1 MNLRG
6 ETMIIAIH
14 PDDYTTSKSLGPDAS
29 SPRWTQ
35 LLKEA
40 GHHVRTV
47 EVHRA
52 DILDQIRGCD
62 AFMWRHGHLPQH
74 RQIARRLLPV
84 IEKELG
90 IEVYPDQKTCW
101 SYDDKISQ
109 YYLLT
114 ALQIP
119 MPKTW
124 VWFDCEQAMNWIET
138 ATFPL
143 VIKLWAGT
151 ASENVRL
158 VKNPTEAKKW
168 IRRLFTHG
176 VANMKEFLE
185 PPLKALYKRLRC
197 SAKTLLR
204 GYSHNRPWELHK
216 NYILAQE
223 FIEGNA
229 FDTRVVVI
237 GDRAFAKRRF
247 NRPGDFRA
255 SGSANVDCDPAKI
268 DINAIYLAF
277 HTAQR
282 LQTQSLALDIL
293 RRRDENLVIEISYT
307 YPSWAQHNCPGHW
320 KMTEEGVVWIEGR
333 MWPEEA
339 QLQDFLNR
347 IEERRCRRNQVC
359 V

>member
-1 MNLRG
+1 
-6 ETMIIAIH
+6 MIIAIH
-14 PDDYTTSKSLGPDAS
+14 PDDYTTTESLGPDAS

-40 GHHVRTV
+40 GHRVRTV

-114 ALQIP
+114 ALQVP

-124 VWFDCEQAMNWIET
+124 VWFDCEQAMNWVET

-158 VKNPTEAKKW
+158 VNNSTEAKKW

-176 VANMKEFLE
+176 VANIKEFSE

-216 NYILAQE
+216 NYILVQY
-223 FIEGNA
+223 
-229 FDTRVVVI
+229 
-237 GDRAFAKRRF
+237 KM
-247 NRPGDFRA
+247 PG
-255 SGSANVDCDPAKI
+255 I
-268 DINAIYLAF
+268 W
-277 HTAQR
+277 H
-282 LQTQSLALDIL
+282 
-293 RRRDENLVIEISYT
+293 
-307 YPSWAQHNCPGHW
+307 
-320 KMTEEGVVWIEGR
+320 
-333 MWPEEA
+333 
-339 QLQDFLNR
+339 
-347 IEERRCRRNQVC
+347 
-359 V
+359 

>member
-1 MNLRG
+1 
-6 ETMIIAIH
+6 MIIAIH
-14 PDDYTTSKSLGPDAS
+14 PDDYTTTKSLGPDAS
-29 SPRWTQ
+29 SPRWTR
-35 LLKEA
+35 LLKDA
-40 GHHVRTV
+40 GHHVQTV
-47 EVHRA
+47 DVHRA

-62 AFMWRHGHLPQH
+62 GFMWRHGHLPQH

-84 IEKELG
+84 IEKDLG
-90 IEVYPDQKTCW
+90 IEVYPNQKTCW

-114 ALQIP
+114 ALQVP

-138 ATFPL
+138 ATYPL
-143 VIKLWAGT
+143 VIKLWTGT
-151 ASENVRL
+151 ASQNVSMI
-158 VKNPTEAKKW
+158 NNSTEAKKW

-176 VANMKEFLE
+176 VANIKEFSD
-185 PPLKALYKRLRC
+185 PPLKALCKRLRR
-197 SAKTLLR
+197 SAQILHK
-204 GYSHNRPWELHK
+204 GSSYNRPWELHK

-237 GDRAFAKRRF
+237 GNRAFAKRRF

-255 SGSANVDCDPAKI
+255 SGSANVDRDPAKI
-268 DINAIYLAF
+268 DINAIILAF
-277 HTAQR
+277 QTAQR

-293 RRRDENLVIEISYT
+293 RRGDENLVIEISYT
-307 YPSWAQHNCPGHW
+307 YPSWAQHDCPGHW
-320 KMTEEGVVWIEGR
+320 KMTEDGVVWIEGQ

-347 IEERRCRRNQVC
+347 IEEKHCRKNQLC